1 MREREPREI
10 QRGETVRWRRH
21 FVGYPPSEFT
31 LRYLIRGPGIGI
43 DVPTVADGDAF
54 VAEITST
61 QSASLTEGNY
71 QWQAWLNE
79 IADPTKKYVAARGEI
94 IVRPG
99 FVEADTSAVDTRS
112 TAQKIVDAL
121 EAALLNSASRDQL
134 EYEISTPAG
143 ARKIRF
149 MTRSEQTAFLRY
161 YKQIVAAERAA
172 ERVRNGGPFGTTVK
186 VRVRND

>member
-43 DVPTVADGDAF
+43 DVPATGDGDAF
-54 VAEITST
+54 VAEITSE
-61 QSASLTEGNY
+61 QSGSLTEGSY

-79 IADPTKKYVAARGEI
+79 ISDPTKRYVAARGEI

-99 FVEADTSAVDTRS
+99 FVESDTTAVDTRS
-112 TAQKIVDAL
+112 TAKKIVDAL
-121 EAALLNSASRDQL
+121 EAALLNSASREQL

-149 MTRSEQTAFLRY
+149 MTRTEQTTFLRY
-161 YKQIVAAERAA
+161 YREIVGRERAA
-172 ERVRNGGPFGTTVK
+172 ERVRNGGTFGTTVK
-186 VRVRND
+186 LRVRSD